1 MKCILF
7 RILPCLVLILS
18 AACTSVS
25 VPAGIAP
32 DDTSTVD
39 NDNSLPVGEDG
50 EPLLTAKQA
59 DTIAPVTQAAAI
71 IAKAVATI
79 VPVRDLQEVL
89 FGSMSLPAC
98 PQLDA
103 VLDTDIILVTFD
115 YGVGCSTSLYSDAL
129 IEGSIGGD
137 YFFGVNALEFF
148 FTDLSVN
155 QTSMSGRVAGGFAP
169 ATDQVTF
176 AVNVNV
182 TLEDGSTV
190 NGGATVIVENA
201 TGGTSISNATVTVAG
216 ADRESLSVVFEDLV
230 VDTSLQGDFR
240 PESGVA
246 RFDVRSD
253 DPEPRTDA
261 MKLQFAESTTVD
273 GTVGVSINSEDEFPF
288 TPE

>member
-1 MKCILF
+1 MNCKLL
-7 RILPCLVLILS
+7 RVLTCLVLMLS
-18 AACTSVS
+18 AACQSVS

-32 DDTSTVD
+32 DDATTANDD
-39 NDNSLPVGEDG
+39 NGLPVGDDG
-50 EPLLTAKQA
+50 QPLLTAKQA
-59 DTIAPVTQAAAI
+59 NTIAPVTQAAAI

-79 VPVRDLQEVL
+79 VPVRDLQDVL
-89 FGSMSLPAC
+89 FGSMSLPVC

-103 VLDTDIILVTFD
+103 TLDSDIIVVTFD
-115 YGVGCSTSLYSDAL
+115 YGGGCSTPLYSDAV

-137 YFFGVNALEFF
+137 YFFGVNAVEFF

-169 ATDQVTF
+169 AADQVTF

-182 TLEDGSTV
+182 TLDDGSTV
-190 NGGATVIVENA
+190 SGGATVIVESA
-201 TGGTSISNATVTVAG
+201 TGETTISNATVTVAE
-216 ADRESLSVVFEDLV
+216 ADQEPLSVVFEDLV
-230 VDTSLQGDFR
+230 VDTSIQADFR

-246 RFDVRSD
+246 RFDVRND
-253 DPEPRTDA
+253 EPEPRTDA
-261 MKLQFAESTTVD
+261 MKLQFAEGTATD

>member
-1 MKCILF
+1 MNCRFLGV
-7 RILPCLVLILS
+7 LTCLVLMLS
-18 AACTSVS
+18 AACQSVS

-32 DDTSTVD
+32 DDTTTVNDD
-39 NDNSLPVGEDG
+39 NTLPVGEDG

-59 DTIAPVTQAAAI
+59 DTIAPVTQAATI

-79 VPVRDLQEVL
+79 VPVRDLQDVL
-89 FGSMSLPAC
+89 FGSMGLPAC

-103 VLDTDIILVTFD
+103 TLDSDIIVVTFD
-115 YGVGCSTSLYSDAL
+115 YGGGCSTPLYADAL

-137 YFFGVNALEFF
+137 YFFGVNAVEFF

-155 QTSMSGRVAGGFAP
+155 QTSMSGRVAGGFAL

-182 TLEDGSTV
+182 TLDDGSTV
-190 NGGATVIVENA
+190 SGGATVIVENA
-201 TGGTSISNATVTVAG
+201 TGDTTISNATVTVAG
-216 ADRESLSVVFEDLV
+216 ADQETVSVVFEDLV
-230 VDTSLQGDFR
+230 VDASVQGDFR

-246 RFDVRSD
+246 RFDVRND
-253 DPEPRTDA
+253 DAEPRTDA
-261 MKLQFAESTTVD
+261 MKLQFEQSTAID

-288 TPE
+288 TPK